1 MGSVVIKQELE
12 EKFKQAI
19 NDGRVI
25 MFCAPCG
32 FGKST
37 TAKALLEGY
46 KTKTIYADGD
56 DFEIP
61 ISADDSWDVLII
73 ERFQFLQ
80 DIKQQQDLCEL
91 IRKSVSKK
99 FVLLSRGVVP
109 GWLAPFQLTGLMTVF
124 KARDLLF
131 DIPSIV
137 KILEKYNVSI
147 SKSEL
152 DELYKQSLGYPVA
165 ISFVAQRMSL
175 GETYDLA
182 MDCAVRQDI
191 YRYFEDVVFNRFDT
205 STRRFLLE
213 LAPFEFFGAE
223 LAKMVSGDKNA
234 GEILAELQRNTT
246 MMLYESVEKAR
257 FWPQFRDFLMWK
269 AERTYT
275 AEQLQNLY
283 NRGGLYYELHDDYAR
298 ALECYSK
305 SGDHKKISE
314 ILIKNSDLHQGVG
327 HYIEVEKYYRSLP
340 EREILESPSLMQGM
354 CMLSALCND
363 YNESEKWYRAL
374 REFSEGKKS
383 TDAAAKEARSRV
395 LWLDIA
401 LPQRNVDVIIKN
413 IMDAYKMMCS
423 KHITV
428 PPFSV
433 TNMMPSVINGD
444 KDFSPWCKIDDELY
458 KTIKTPLETVMGKDG
473 VGLTDCGFAESK
485 YEKGED
491 ISSKILG
498 LVAKLNEIYQHG
510 TPDICFAVVGLLA
523 RTQADVGKANDAWRT
538 LESLKG
544 KFIESGYN
552 RFIPNIEAMIC
563 RAALRTGDTSYAE
576 IWYRDKA
583 PKEHIKF
590 QTMKRYQYFTQAM
603 VEIARGNYSLA
614 MITLAPFENYCEACS
629 RHIDKINLCI
639 LRAIIK
645 YRTDDE
651 NWKEDF
657 AAGLD
662 IAYEYNFVRPVS
674 LYGAAVLPMFEKSG
688 WNKDTEYLNKL
699 INYSRVQ
706 AVYYPDFL
714 RFEKSLAEPLTTSEM
729 QVLRL
734 LCADKSNAEIGEILA
749 IKLATVK
756 SHVSHILQKLGVK
769 KRSEAKT
776 AAHKF
781 KLL

>member
-1 MGSVVIKQELE
+1 MGTVVVKQELE
-12 EKFKQAI
+12 QKFMQAM

-37 TAKALLEGY
+37 TVRALLEGY
-46 KTKTIYADGD
+46 KTRIIYADGD

-61 ISADDSWDVLII
+61 TEEDESWDVLVI

-91 IRKSVSKK
+91 IRKSSTKK
-99 FVLLSRGVVP
+99 FVLLSRGIVP

-131 DIPSIV
+131 DIPAIV
-137 KILEKYNVSI
+137 KMLEKYNVSI
-147 SKSEL
+147 SNSEL
-152 DELYKQSLGYPVA
+152 NELYKQSLGYPVA
-165 ISFVAQRMSL
+165 ISFVAKRMSL
-175 GETYDLA
+175 GEKYDLA

-191 YRYFEDVVFNRFDT
+191 YMYFEDAVFNRFDM

-275 AEQLQNLY
+275 VEQLQNLY

-314 ILIKNSDLHQGVG
+314 ILTKNSKLHQGVG
-327 HYIEVEKYYRSLP
+327 HYMEVEKYYRALP

-363 YNESEKWYRAL
+363 YNESKKWYRAL
-374 REFSEGKKS
+374 CEFAEGKKS
-383 TDAAAKEARSRV
+383 TDASVKEARSRIA
-395 LWLDIA
+395 WLDIA
-401 LPQRNVDVIIKN
+401 LPQRDVNVIIKN
-413 IMDAYKMMCS
+413 IINTYKMMCS
-423 KHITV
+423 KHITI

-433 TNMMPSVINGD
+433 TNMMPSLINGD
-444 KDFSPWCKIDDELY
+444 KDFSQWCKTDDELY

-473 VGLTDCGFAESK
+473 VGLTDCGYAESK

-491 ISSKILG
+491 ISSKILS
-498 LVAKLNEIYQHG
+498 LVGRLNEIYQHG

-523 RTQADVGKANDAWRT
+523 RTQADVGRPKDAWRT
-538 LESLKG
+538 LETLRD
-544 KFIESGYN
+544 KFIESGDV
-552 RFIPNIEAMIC
+552 RFVPNIDAMIC

-590 QTMKRYQYFTQAM
+590 QPMKRYQYFTQAM

-614 MITLAPFENYCEACS
+614 MITLAPFENYCEVCN
-629 RHIDKINLCI
+629 RHIDKISLNV
-639 LRAIIK
+639 LRAIVK
-645 YRTDDE
+645 FRLSDEKWKDDF
-651 NWKEDF
+651 KT
-657 AAGLD
+657 ALD
-662 IAYEYNFVRPVS
+662 VAYEYKFIRPVT
-674 LYGAAVLPMFEKSG
+674 LYGAAVLPMFERSG
-688 WNKDTEYLNKL
+688 WDKDEEFLNRL
-699 INYSRVQ
+699 INYARVQ

-714 RFEKSLAEPLTTSEM
+714 RFEKNLAEPLTTSEM

-734 LCADKSNAEIGEILA
+734 LCADKSNAEIGEILD